1 MLTTQRMNVV
11 SKGARTAEARRAQLK
26 GQMEGQGSVLLWAA
40 NGTGFQGRKWLVV
53 SHSAEKEE
61 GEELESACW
70 ISCQEGLPRL
80 AKVVSIEGQAG
91 SKLQGIVA
99 KHLVY
104 MFSL

>member
-1 MLTTQRMNVV
+1 MLISQRMHIV
-11 SKGARTAEARRAQLK
+11 SKGPRTAETRRAQLK

-53 SHSAEKEE
+53 SHSAEKE
-61 GEELESACW
+61 GEELGSACW
-70 ISCQEGLPRL
+70 ILCQEGLPRL